1 MQDSEKEKIMNDTVK
16 LGPMVVIADKDMGWV
31 NAEERMDW
39 KFEYEA
45 ARLDAMYDSYEDEG
59 DD

>member
-1 MQDSEKEKIMNDTVK
+1 MIETVK

-31 NAEERMDW
+31 DAEERMDW

-45 ARLDAMYDSYEDEG
+45 AQLDAMDDSYEGED
-59 DD
+59 

>member
-1 MQDSEKEKIMNDTVK
+1 MNDTVK
-16 LGPMVVIADKDMGWV
+16 LGPMVVIADEDMDWV

-45 ARLDAMYDSYEDEG
+45 AQLDAMNDSYEGED
-59 DD
+59 

>member
-1 MQDSEKEKIMNDTVK
+1 
-16 LGPMVVIADKDMGWV
+16 MVVIAEKDMGWV
-31 NAEERMDW
+31 NAEESMDW
-39 KFEYEA
+39 KFESES